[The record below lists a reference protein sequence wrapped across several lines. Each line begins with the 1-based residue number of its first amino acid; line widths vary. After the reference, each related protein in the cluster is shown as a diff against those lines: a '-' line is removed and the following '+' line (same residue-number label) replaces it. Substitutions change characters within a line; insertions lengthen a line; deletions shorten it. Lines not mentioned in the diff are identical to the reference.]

1 MADELS
7 KEGMNPEVTGEGNAD
22 DSTNNGGNTENELR
36 AKLAELEEKYNQM
49 MVEKAKSDRQSDK
62 NAKEAKEWKEKYR
75 STQSEKE
82 VMDAEKAE
90 AIAQREAEFES
101 MKKTIQIQNLTENFM
116 DMGYSKEL
124 AKKAATAQADND
136 TQTLLDIQKQFNE
149 AQKKAWE
156 AEFLKNRPDV
166 NIGGTS
172 GKAYTKEQF
181 DAMSLID
188 RTKLKR
194 ENPSE
199 YDRLM
204 KL

>member
-1 MADELS
+1 MEKFL
-7 KEGMNPEVTGEGNAD
+7 E
-22 DSTNNGGNTENELR
+22 NN
-36 AKLAELEEKYNQM
+36 
-49 MVEKAKSDRQSDK
+49 K

-116 DMGYSKEL
+116 DMGYSKDL

-181 DAMSLID
+181 DTMSLID